1 MRVKE
6 TEIGVDLRMFD
17 NRVGLDVAVYRK
29 TTIDQIIPA
38 QISNSSGF
46 ISQLINSGESRSD
59 GIEMLLNLTP
69 IRNDDLRWDFSF
81 NASYNKTKVISL
93 LSDEEG
99 ESILVGNH
107 VFNGYLY
114 QVVGEEIGQ
123 LAGFGYKFDDQ
134 GRQIFA
140 NDGRPLRSDEI
151 KFFGSALPK
160 WVGGITN
167 TVRYKDFN
175 LSFLID
181 FKLGGKMISG
191 TNFNAVRHGLHKMTL
206 PGRDTGVIGEGVN
219 QAGEPNT
226 VATEPQTYWEVVR
239 SQQLIE
245 PIVYNS
251 GFWKL
256 RQITLGY
263 DFQKFIPENSF
274 VQGVTLSLIA
284 NNVAILKKW
293 VPNIDPDSFAYSS
306 DNVSG
311 LESTGVP
318 TTRSLGFNLNV
329 KF

>member
-1 MRVKE
+1 M
-6 TEIGVDLRMFD
+6 
-17 NRVGLDVAVYRK
+17 VGK
-29 TTIDQIIPA
+29 
-38 QISNSSGF
+38 
-46 ISQLINSGESRSD
+46 
-59 GIEMLLNLTP
+59 
-69 IRNDDLRWDFSF
+69 
-81 NASYNKTKVISL
+81 
-93 LSDEEG
+93 
-99 ESILVGNH
+99 
-107 VFNGYLY
+107 
-114 QVVGEEIGQ
+114 EIGQ

-140 NDGRPLRSDEI
+140 NDGRPLRSDDI
-151 KFFGSALPK
+151 KFFGSALPR

-175 LSFLID
+175 FSFLID

-206 PGRDTGVIGEGVN
+206 PGRDTGVIGDGVN
-219 QAGEPNT
+219 QAGQPNN
-226 VATEPQTYWEVVR
+226 VATESQTYWEVVR

-263 DFQKFIPENSF
+263 DFQKLIPEDSF
-274 VQGVTLSLIA
+274 VQGVTLSLVA

-318 TTRSLGFNLNV
+318 TTRSIGFNLNV